1 MANVVLLISLPFCP
15 PPKKKFAGKLT
26 PGGSVVYLGSF
37 ETCCSRH
44 MFRLEAGLGRTS
56 VFIGLGD
63 GKYGKE
69 DVKKMATC
77 HISGFDSGTSRQ
89 NRKVPFMFTFCSA
102 VRVWVEGLRPVGIW
116 GHLQGENIQSGNLL
130 SPVMR
135 ITWWMKLGGNLLLG
149 HDALLA
155 QLCDLIEY
163 FAREMGDLLWH
174 SCRPTRPSSPRANLH
189 PTQSIQPNV

>member
-15 PPKKKFAGKLT
+15 PPHTHTPFPRGGGGKKFAGKLT

-69 DVKKMATC
+69 EVKKVATC

-102 VRVWVEGLRPVGIW
+102 VRV
-116 GHLQGENIQSGNLL
+116 
-130 SPVMR
+130 
-135 ITWWMKLGGNLLLG
+135 
-149 HDALLA
+149 
-155 QLCDLIEY
+155 
-163 FAREMGDLLWH
+163 
-174 SCRPTRPSSPRANLH
+174 
-189 PTQSIQPNV
+189 